1 LACFLP
7 YGKAED
13 TASPSLPRVRS
24 STLQR
29 HPWAP
34 WSYSILNFCNDRV
47 NVAGK
52 KLEFTGG
59 TMELKSRQEK
69 EATIVSV
76 TGRIDAV
83 TSPELETYLTE
94 AAEGDAKRLIINFD
108 ELDYISSAGLRVIL
122 MLAKKMKAKQREFI
136 LVGVK
141 GRIKQV
147 FEMSGISSILNIR
160 DTEGDA
166 LERA

>member
-1 LACFLP
+1 
-7 YGKAED
+7 
-13 TASPSLPRVRS
+13 
-24 STLQR
+24 
-29 HPWAP
+29 
-34 WSYSILNFCNDRV
+34 
-47 NVAGK
+47 
-52 KLEFTGG
+52 
-59 TMELKSRQEK
+59 MELKSRQEK
-69 EATIVSV
+69 EAKIVSV
-76 TGRIDAV
+76 TGRIDGV

-94 AAEGDAKRLIINFD
+94 AAEGDAKILIVNFD

-122 MLAKKMKAKQREFI
+122 MLAKKMKAHQREFI

-166 LERA
+166 LEKA

>member
-1 LACFLP
+1 
-7 YGKAED
+7 
-13 TASPSLPRVRS
+13 
-24 STLQR
+24 
-29 HPWAP
+29 
-34 WSYSILNFCNDRV
+34 
-47 NVAGK
+47 
-52 KLEFTGG
+52 
-59 TMELKSRQEK
+59 MELKSRQEK